1 MVKRQR
7 SLKFPINVFTLKN
20 VLRISYLQ
28 NGNMALHEAAWNG
41 YSQCAS
47 VLLSANSNVNTHN
60 KVRVVIWAHCTQ
72 GLDIGGVYVFPLAV
86 QSVCECPA
94 VSEQQY
100 EYSQQGERG
109 TPFRKWSLCGSL
121 SICPFWA
128 TEKNWFWPV

>member
-28 NGNMALHEAAWNG
+28 NGNTALHEAAWNG

-72 GLDIGGVYVFPLAV
+72 GLNIGGVYV

-94 VSEQQY
+94 VSQQQY
-100 EYSQQGERG
+100 EYSQQVERG
-109 TPFRKWSLCGSL
+109 YTVQEMVLVWVAFNLSVLDDRKELVLASL
-121 SICPFWA
+121 
-128 TEKNWFWPV
+128 N